1 VLLAPVGDDL
11 VEVEVASTVLYDPEG
26 TKRDG

>member
-1 VLLAPVGDDL
+1 VSPVGDDL
-11 VEVEVASTVLYDPEG
+11 VPVTVADPVLYDPEG